1 METSACLKGSG
12 FTRFVNASLCRRF
25 LQFKWNCENFDMKH
39 RQATLADPR
48 FGLLVAGDLISLCK
62 QPWALILE
70 VTDASIAIITNG

>member
-1 METSACLKGSG
+1 
-12 FTRFVNASLCRRF
+12 
-25 LQFKWNCENFDMKH
+25 MKH